1 MTSNNRL
8 NNSFQEAEMEKASMG
23 TVMIS
28 RLIASLPSEG
38 NEVKIKERLLKLYS
52 ETPNPSEDDLQKFL
66 TTIKEM
72 ESIVTA
78 SELKNTADGR
88 VRRVPELKQEETKQD
103 NPHFL
108 CGKAHKKGQCAQICK
123 GCKMKGSH
131 KEEQCWV
138 LHPQLRPKD

>member
-1 MTSNNRL
+1 M
-8 NNSFQEAEMEKASMG
+8 
-23 TVMIS
+23 
-28 RLIASLPSEG
+28 
-38 NEVKIKERLLKLYS
+38 KLYS

-66 TTIKEM
+66 TTMKEM

-78 SELKNTADGR
+78 SEFKNTADGR

-138 LHPQLRPKD
+138 LHPQLRPKDFRNGREGKDRGRKKDRSRSKSREGEEERKKRG